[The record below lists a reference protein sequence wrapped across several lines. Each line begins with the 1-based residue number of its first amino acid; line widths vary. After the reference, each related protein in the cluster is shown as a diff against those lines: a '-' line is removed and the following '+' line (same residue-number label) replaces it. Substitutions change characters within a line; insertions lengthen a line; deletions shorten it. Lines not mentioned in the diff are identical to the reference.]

1 MENKVLAVVDGREI
15 KQSDLFNLLQ
25 SIGQNAGAFQ
35 SAEGQ
40 KQLIDELVMQ
50 ELLYS
55 DALAQNLQ
63 DEEAYKNAV
72 EEMSKTLLK
81 QYAMK
86 KLLDTIDAT
95 EEEVKD
101 YYDQHESLF
110 TSPEKAVASHILVD
124 TEEEAQKIAGEIKD
138 GLDFKDAAMKYSSCP
153 SSSQG
158 GSLGEF
164 TRGQMVPEFEE
175 VTFSMT
181 PGAISEPVK
190 TQFGYHIIQLDN
202 LQKAGTMPFETA
214 KAQAKEQLLMA
225 KRQALY
231 LSKREELSSRYSIEV
246 K

>member
-1 MENKVLAVVDGREI
+1 MNTKVLAVVDGREI

-25 SIGQNAGAFQ
+25 SIGQNAASFQ

-55 DALAQNLQ
+55 DALAQGLQ
-63 DEEAYKNAV
+63 EEEAYKNAV
-72 EEMSKTLLK
+72 EEMSKTILK

-95 EEEVKD
+95 EEEVKE
-101 YYDQHESLF
+101 YYDNHASLF
-110 TSPEKAVASHILVD
+110 TTSEKASANHILVS
-124 TEEEAQKIAGEIKD
+124 TEEEAQKIAEEIKN
-138 GLDFKDAAMKYSSCP
+138 GLDFKEAAEKYSSCP

-158 GSLGEF
+158 GALGEF
-164 TRGQMVPEFEE
+164 TRGQMVPEFEAA
-175 VTFSMT
+175 TFAMA
-181 PGAISEPVK
+181 PGEISEPIQ
-190 TQFGYHIIQLDN
+190 TQFVYQLIQLES
-202 LQKAGTMPFETA
+202 LTPAGTMDFETA
-214 KAQAKEQLLMA
+214 KAQAKQQLLMA

-231 LSKREELSSRYSIEV
+231 LAKREELGNRYTVEM